1 MWLDRQATQNKN
13 VKISSGG
20 SAGISAKFA
29 PEKFAVIENPM
40 FQTTFL
46 IFISVG
52 GSYYGHTRF
61 ITQIWPS
68 EVELLSLLG

>member
-52 GSYYGHTRF
+52 GSWNYYSLV
-61 ITQIWPS
+61 WPS